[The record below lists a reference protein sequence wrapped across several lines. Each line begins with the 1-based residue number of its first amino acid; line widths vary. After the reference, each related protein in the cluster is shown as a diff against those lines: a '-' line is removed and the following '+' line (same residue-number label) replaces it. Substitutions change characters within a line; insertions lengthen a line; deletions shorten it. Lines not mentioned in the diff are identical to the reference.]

1 MCGDWNTRI
10 ANLSPNLGEEST
22 TRRSEDTQTNQ
33 RAQWLLD
40 ICEQQGWKI
49 LNGLQ
54 PGLPACNTFRRGD
67 DSSCID
73 LIMTNQPS
81 NNITYDPTTLNS
93 IQFNSIKVN
102 PSISTKEPDGDS
114 TPHAYNSHTT
124 IIQHVKEPADILYQ
138 IHR

>member
-81 NNITYDPTTLNS
+81 NNITYDPTTLNGLS
-93 IQFNSIKVN
+93 DHVLVMTNVA
-102 PSISTKEPDGDS
+102 
-114 TPHAYNSHTT
+114 TPYLTRRQTA
-124 IIQHVKEPADILYQ
+124 AAA
-138 IHR
+138 